1 MDLLDPQ
8 NINVPSNSKPFQLKV
23 DRKGRKNG
31 RCKNPVSDLRDVIR
45 RIRKRRNAMATT
57 TSSFVQQTSSSSLSG
72 TTHANYQWMTDA
84 NGNWYSLEYVQDT
97 AKAGVQDEWNAR
109 VETFKTEFQDNDM

>member
-1 MDLLDPQ
+1 
-8 NINVPSNSKPFQLKV
+8 
-23 DRKGRKNG
+23 
-31 RCKNPVSDLRDVIR
+31 
-45 RIRKRRNAMATT
+45 MATT

-72 TTHANYQWMTDA
+72 TTHANYQWVTDA

-109 VETFKTEFQDNDM
+109 VETFKTEFQDNDL